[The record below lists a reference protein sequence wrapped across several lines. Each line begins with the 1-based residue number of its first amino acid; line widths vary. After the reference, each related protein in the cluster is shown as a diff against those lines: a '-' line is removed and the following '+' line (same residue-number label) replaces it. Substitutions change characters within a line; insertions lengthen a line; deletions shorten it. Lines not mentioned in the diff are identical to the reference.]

1 MNDRLLSIMII
12 MIKDRLKDITPFNGR
27 TGSIKI
33 IFCSITF
40 YFVTNVM
47 VMPFLIEKK
56 KYQNYLIGYD
66 TLLDRSLSNNKNDN
80 FCMFKREE
88 KSLKDTR

>member
-12 MIKDRLKDITPFNGR
+12 MIKDRLKDIIPFNGR

-33 IFCSITF
+33 IFCSIIF

-47 VMPFLIEKK
+47 VMPC
-56 KYQNYLIGYD
+56 QNYLIGYD